1 MPPSAAATDARS
13 IPRTA
18 CCVRSISRAAAMF
31 PASPARLPS
40 PSTLSSKEFS
50 TALARISVLGAVSET
65 FVDGG
70 WCREACRAGVAGAD
84 AVEYAAATATADA
97 RARARSSSAAVVNT
111 GSSKSSSLLVELD
124 DDARDLWRC
133 GELPPRLAGLG

>member
-1 MPPSAAATDARS
+1 MKA
-13 IPRTA
+13 
-18 CCVRSISRAAAMF
+18 
-31 PASPARLPS
+31 
-40 PSTLSSKEFS
+40 FS
-50 TALARISVLGAVSET
+50 TALAQISVLGAVSET

-111 GSSKSSSLLVELD
+111 GLSKSSSLLV
-124 DDARDLWRC
+124 DDARDLRRC